1 MAITGAMTFV
11 VGRVAGTGISLGLV
25 VAGVMGAWPLA
36 MLFAGIAALA
46 SGAMH
51 SARTVTG
58 VSVGILVAMYALDVA
73 GRLASGL
80 DALRWISAFRYYGA
94 PMRDGIDPASFIGL
108 TAVGMLLVAG
118 GALLLERRDILN

>member
-1 MAITGAMTFV
+1 MAVTGAMTFV

-25 VAGVMGAWPLA
+25 VAGMMGVWPLA
-36 MLFAGIAALA
+36 VLFGGVAALA
-46 SGAMH
+46 SGVLH

-58 VSVGILVAMYALDVA
+58 ASVGILVAMYALDVA

-94 PMRDGIDPASFIGL
+94 PMRDGTDPASFIGL
-108 TAVGMLLVAG
+108 TAVGILLLIS
-118 GALLLERRDILN
+118 GALLLERRDGLN